1 MGWLLLSAWVMGFVG
16 STHCIGM
23 CGPLAMSLPIISNNT
38 FDRLFAALVYNL
50 GRITT
55 YAFYGSLIGI
65 TQTLFVPFVFQH
77 ELSIIIGVLLILFSL
92 YFLFF
97 QRTIAV
103 FSNSKFYQLVT
114 NALGQL
120 YQKPSVKNL
129 FLIGVLNGL
138 LPCGLVYLAL
148 ASAFATGTMAKSI
161 FFMSFFGLGTLPA
174 MWSMVFFANYFSPM
188 IRTYL
193 RKLYPFIFAITG
205 IMLILRGMNDAHQ
218 LHDTIQTAC
227 KAVSNNK

>member
-1 MGWLLLSAWVMGFVG
+1 MTWLLLSAWVMGFVG

-23 CGPLAMSLPIISNNT
+23 CGPLAMSLPIVGNST
-38 FDRLFAALVYNL
+38 FDRLFSALVYNL

-77 ELSIIIGVLLILFSL
+77 ELSIIMGILLILLSL
-92 YFLFF
+92 YFIFF
-97 QRTIAV
+97 QKTVRV
-103 FSNSKFYQLVT
+103 FNNNKFYQWVT
-114 NALGQL
+114 KTLGVL
-120 YQKPSVKNL
+120 YQKSSLQNI
-129 FLIGVLNGL
+129 FLIGTLNGL

-148 ASAFATGTMAKSI
+148 ASAFATGTAFKSI
-161 FFMSFFGLGTLPA
+161 LFMSFFGLGTLPA

-188 IRTYL
+188 IRSYL
-193 RKLYPFIFAITG
+193 RKVYPFIFAITG
-205 IMLILRGMNDAHQ
+205 IMLIVRGMTNAHD

-227 KAVSNNK
+227 RK

>member
-1 MGWLLLSAWVMGFVG
+1 
-16 STHCIGM
+16 
-23 CGPLAMSLPIISNNT
+23 MSLPMVSNST
-38 FDRLFAALVYNL
+38 FDRLFSALVYNL

-77 ELSIIIGVLLILFSL
+77 ELSIIIGALLVLLSL

-97 QRTIAV
+97 QKTITV
-103 FSNSKFYQLVT
+103 FNNSRFFQLVT
-114 NALGQL
+114 NALGKL
-120 YQKPSVKNL
+120 YQKATIKNL

-148 ASAFATGTMAKSI
+148 ASAFATGTFVKSI
-161 FFMSFFGLGTLPA
+161 LFMSFFGLGTLPA
-174 MWSMVFFANYFSPM
+174 MWSMVFFANYFSPV

-205 IMLILRGMNDAHQ
+205 IMLILRGMNDSHH

-227 KAVSNNK
+227 KK